1 MAVDQTLG
9 DPARILVPT
18 DFFAGSER
26 AWAEARRLA
35 SRLGAELVLVHV
47 LVEAPL
53 YSEGPQADVALGRM
67 RRAEVGHLLVV
78 EADRLVGIV
87 SHRDWRRVPA
97 SGSVAD
103 WESQPVARIMTEDPV
118 TMAPET
124 PVTTAARALLER
136 KIGCLPVRDGEAII
150 GIFTTSDALEALLS
164 ALE

>member
-1 MAVDQTLG
+1 MGSGLGERCGAVRDWMTKR
-9 DPARILVPT
+9 PATV
-18 DFFAGSER
+18 
-26 AWAEARRLA
+26 
-35 SRLGAELVLVHV
+35 
-47 LVEAPL
+47 APDCPI
-53 YSEGPQADVALGRM
+53 GVALGRM
-67 RRAEVGHLLVV
+67 RRAEVRHLLVV

-87 SHRDWRRVPA
+87 SHRDWCRVPA
-97 SGSVAD
+97 GWSAAD

-136 KIGCLPVRDGEAII
+136 KIGCLPVRDGEAIV